1 MVHRGTRQ
9 PEPEGKIGGSTHA
22 AVAVVAV
29 GAVVPVA
36 ETAVGHTAARRGWG
50 AFEHAAAPV
59 MRVLGEQKVKRKLYF
74 VVKLKDAK
82 RDLPVE
88 GLLLYTTIH
97 QSAELEQN
105 IPEVRWCMALIPD
118 VVVLNRHL
126 RNIVVVGKTGCS
138 AKWRGVADDKDR
150 WRVPVVG
157 VAAVVDT
164 AAGTGHA
171 AVPDGAEEVDRSA
184 AYTSVDPA
192 VSWDKAMDQ
201 LAEL

>member
-1 MVHRGTRQ
+1 
-9 PEPEGKIGGSTHA
+9 
-22 AVAVVAV
+22 
-29 GAVVPVA
+29 
-36 ETAVGHTAARRGWG
+36 
-50 AFEHAAAPV
+50 
-59 MRVLGEQKVKRKLYF
+59 VLGEQKVKRKLYF

-126 RNIVVVGKTGCS
+126 RNIVVVGKAGCW
-138 AKWRGVADDKDR
+138 AKWLGVADDKDR

-157 VAAVVDT
+157 VAAVIDT
-164 AAGTGHA
+164 AAAAGTVHA
-171 AVPDGAEEVDRSA
+171 VIPDGAEEVDKSA
-184 AYTSVDPA
+184 AYTSVGPA
-192 VSWDKAMDQ
+192 VWWDKAMGQ